1 MKANISNEEVIFE
14 TLEATGL
21 NWTVKKQPLF
31 TPEGIEAPGV
41 YGAIRNDNNAY
52 IGTVGDRYQ
61 FVQNHELV
69 NMAYSAGKE
78 VFSTETDLTHPW
90 NNAETLGNFG
100 NLGGGSLR
108 GGGLVFIQLLL
119 PDAYVGKSEIKRY
132 ITLTNSHDGSTSL
145 GFGTTN
151 QVVCCQN
158 TFNIANRE
166 LTKFRHT
173 ESIQER
179 INEAIV
185 NIRRMMK
192 FEEQQMEV
200 FEAASARSFDKKHV
214 QEMVLS
220 VFGEQILKPD
230 VSTVTKNKINQ
241 LANDM
246 NKSIDEQGE
255 TMWALFNGVTR
266 YANHSTNTKDK
277 EHSLMFGSDAEISQR
292 AFETMMKWVNAPLEL
307 IEA

>member
-1 MKANISNEEVIFE
+1 MKTNISNEEVIFE

-78 VFSTETDLTHPW
+78 VFSTESDFQHPW
-90 NNAETLGNFG
+90 NNSETLGSYG
-100 NLGGGSLR
+100 NLAGGSLR

-119 PDAYVGKSEIKRY
+119 PDAYVGKSDIKRY
-132 ITLTNSHDGSTSL
+132 VTLTNSHDGSNAL

-166 LTKFRHT
+166 LSKFRHT
-173 ESIQER
+173 AGIQER
-179 INEAIV
+179 IDEAIV
-185 NIRRMMK
+185 NIRKMLL

-200 FEAASARSFDKKHV
+200 FDAASSRSFDKKHV

-230 VSTVTKNKINQ
+230 VSTVTKNKVAT
-241 LANDM
+241 LADDM
-246 NKSIDEQGE
+246 NRSIDEQGE

-277 EHSLMFGSDAEISQR
+277 EHSLLFGSDAEINQR
-292 AFETMMKWVNAPLEL
+292 AFNTLMRWVNAPLEL
-307 IEA
+307 VEA